1 MILLVHQRQ
10 TAQLKTKNYKVCVSD
25 LAMSSRRRRYP
36 KRSEIEG
43 PPPNYGGKEEDSEES
58 EDEESLES
66 LDVDS
71 DSEDTDMEEV
81 VMTIKDC
88 RPCKVDLP
96 NLRVERG
103 KSEDVEVPREVMLQP
118 CQGCL

>member
-1 MILLVHQRQ
+1 
-10 TAQLKTKNYKVCVSD
+10 
-25 LAMSSRRRRYP
+25 MSSRRRRYP

-103 KSEDVEVPREVMLQP
+103 KSEDVEVPREVMFQP
-118 CQGCL
+118 CLGCF

>member
-1 MILLVHQRQ
+1 
-10 TAQLKTKNYKVCVSD
+10 
-25 LAMSSRRRRYP
+25 MSSRRRRYP
-36 KRSEIEG
+36 KRSEVEG
-43 PPPNYGGKEEDSEES
+43 PPPNYGGKEEESEES
-58 EDEESLES
+58 EDEESIDS

-71 DSEDTDMEEV
+71 DSEDTDMEDV

-103 KSEDVEVPREVMLQP
+103 KSQDVEVPREVMLSPWLREILTVSCRLQRSFASRHWWGARS
-118 CQGCL
+118 QEKR